1 MAQFPIRV
9 RARSRDA
16 RPFGFGVYGVKTP
29 GFGGLNDINVAL
41 SAISSGTPGATSA
54 TITWTTDLPST
65 SRVDWGTTTSYLGAT
80 SPLFEPSYVT
90 SHSVTITGL
99 VTATLYHFRVGSAPG
114 GSLATFS
121 TDQTFTTA

>member
-1 MAQFPIRV
+1 MAQFPVRV
-9 RARSRDA
+9 QTRAP
-16 RPFGFGVYGVKTP
+16 RPFAFGVYGVKAP
-29 GFGGLNDINVAL
+29 GISGLNNINVAL
-41 SAISSGTPGATSA
+41 SVISSGTPGVTSA

-65 SRVDWGTTTSYLGAT
+65 SRVDWGTTTAYAGAT

-90 SHSVTITGL
+90 SHSITITGL

-114 GSLATFS
+114 GSVATFS